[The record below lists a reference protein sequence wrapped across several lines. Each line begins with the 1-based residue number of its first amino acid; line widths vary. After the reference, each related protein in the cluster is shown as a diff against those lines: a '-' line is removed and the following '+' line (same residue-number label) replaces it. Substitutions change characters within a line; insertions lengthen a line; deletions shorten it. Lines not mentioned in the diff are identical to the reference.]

1 MVDSLKT
8 GNRELQIKLK
18 GLNEQANL
26 SQGELVHYCLYS
38 RVNSFKFRP
47 CSALDDDMHSLPKY
61 NSII

>member
-1 MVDSLKT
+1 MVDNLKT

-26 SQGELVHYCLYS
+26 SQGELVHYWLNS
-38 RVNSFKFRP
+38 RVNSFKFRS

>member
-38 RVNSFKFRP
+38 RLNSFKFRP
-47 CSALDDDMHSLPKY
+47 CSALDDDKHALPKY

>member
-1 MVDSLKT
+1 MVDNLKT
-8 GNRELQIKLK
+8 EIRELQIKLK

-38 RVNSFKFRP
+38 RVNSFKFRS
-47 CSALDDDMHSLPKY
+47 CSVLDDDMHSLPKH